1 MHTNTY
7 FNADL
12 FDSKHIYMVN
22 YNDFLKLDI
31 RIGKIIDVQDFP
43 EARNPSYKIWI
54 DFGDQINIKKSSAQ
68 LKDFYKADELLGR
81 QVVAIINFEV
91 KQIASFMSECLILA
105 AVEESGRTVLLTPD
119 SKALPGSQVR

>member
-1 MHTNTY
+1 
-7 FNADL
+7 
-12 FDSKHIYMVN
+12 MVN